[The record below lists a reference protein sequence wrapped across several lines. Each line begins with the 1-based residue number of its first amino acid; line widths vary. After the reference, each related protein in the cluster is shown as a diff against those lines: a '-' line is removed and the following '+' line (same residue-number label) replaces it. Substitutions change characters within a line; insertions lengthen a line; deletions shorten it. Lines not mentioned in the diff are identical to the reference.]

1 MVLLLPIF
9 KGNIMESQ
17 FRNFFKFK
25 VKLFKHK
32 IIMDFSDIETKHW
45 KKTQKR
51 SITHYFKLHGLL
63 DKNLN

>member
-1 MVLLLPIF
+1 
-9 KGNIMESQ
+9 
-17 FRNFFKFK
+17 
-25 VKLFKHK
+25 
-32 IIMDFSDIETKHW
+32 MDFSDIETKHW